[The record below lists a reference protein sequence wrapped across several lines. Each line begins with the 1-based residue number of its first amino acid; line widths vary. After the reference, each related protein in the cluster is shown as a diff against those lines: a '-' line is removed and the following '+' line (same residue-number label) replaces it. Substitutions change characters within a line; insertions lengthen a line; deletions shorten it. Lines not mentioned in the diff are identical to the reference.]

1 MHELGIVIDIVKQVE
16 EFSLEQK
23 IDEIERLVIQIGEL
37 SGVVPHY
44 IEDVYPI
51 AVEKSTLKNTKLEI
65 EMLPGIGSC
74 KSCGFT
80 YNLFQNNNICPL
92 CDSKEYEVISGTEF
106 NIKEIHVKE
115 D

>member
-1 MHELGIVIDIVKQVE
+1 MHELGIVIEIVKQVE

-23 IDEIERLVIQIGEL
+23 ITEIDKLVLQIGEL
-37 SGVVPHY
+37 SGIVPHY

-51 AVEKSTLKNTKLEI
+51 EVEKTSLKKTKLEI
-65 EMLPGIGSC
+65 EILPGIGSC

-92 CDSKEYEVISGTEF
+92 CDSKEYEVISGTDF
-106 NIKEIHVKE
+106 MIKEIYAK
-115 D
+115 

>member
-1 MHELGIVIDIVKQVE
+1 MHELGIVIEIVKQVE

-23 IDEIERLVIQIGEL
+23 ITEIDKLVLQIGEL
-37 SGVVPHY
+37 SGIVPHY

-51 AVEKSTLKNTKLEI
+51 AVEKTSLKNTKLEI
-65 EMLPGIGSC
+65 EILPGIGSC

-92 CDSKEYEVISGTEF
+92 CDSKEYEVISGTDF
-106 NIKEIHVKE
+106 MIKEIYAK
-115 D
+115 

>member
-1 MHELGIVIDIVKQVE
+1 MHELGIVIEIVKQVE
-16 EFSLEQK
+16 AFSKEQNIK
-23 IDEIERLVIQIGEL
+23 EIDKLVLQIGEL

-51 AVEKSTLKNTKLEI
+51 AVERTTLKNTKLEI
-65 EMLPGIGSC
+65 EILPGIGSC

-92 CDSKEYEVISGTEF
+92 CDSNEYEVISGTEF
-106 NIKEIHVKE
+106 MIKEVLAK
-115 D
+115 